1 MIPRVQLALVSIWE
15 NTENWFKIKKKL
27 DVQKKWPGFPPQMQS
42 TKLRSELEVVQT
54 HMENVLC
61 TLAVL
66 KSKAE
71 NLKFTNAV

>member
-1 MIPRVQLALVSIWE
+1 
-15 NTENWFKIKKKL
+15 
-27 DVQKKWPGFPPQMQS
+27 MQS

-61 TLAVL
+61 ALAVL